1 MKKRIFTNGLPY
13 PSPYTNKEK
22 GKEGQS
28 LYVSRQD
35 RMISS
40 LHSTIEPGKSSFTGH
55 SAAVNSQLGSKFPS
69 AIDIR
74 P

>member
-1 MKKRIFTNGLPY
+1 MKERIFTNGLPY

-28 LYVSRQD
+28 LYVSQD

-40 LHSTIEPGKSSFTGH
+40 LHSTIEPGKSSFTGP
-55 SAAVNSQLGSKFPS
+55 SAAVNSQFGSKFLS